1 MVGMGGNVGLMN
13 FYRGDCE
20 EHDDEL
26 VLREDWVPRA
36 GVYEA
41 HEAAT
46 SLLDEERIGGYMI
59 AVD

>member
-1 MVGMGGNVGLMN
+1 MGGNVGLMN
-13 FYRGDCE
+13 FYRGDSE

-26 VLREDWVPRA
+26 VLREDRVSRA

-41 HEAAT
+41 HEAA
-46 SLLDEERIGGYMI
+46 SPLLDEERVGGYMI